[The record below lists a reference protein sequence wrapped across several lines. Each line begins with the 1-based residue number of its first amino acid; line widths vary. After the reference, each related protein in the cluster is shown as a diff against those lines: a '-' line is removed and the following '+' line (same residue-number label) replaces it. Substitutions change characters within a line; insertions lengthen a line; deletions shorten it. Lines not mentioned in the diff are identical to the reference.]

1 VNCRPGC
8 AACCVEI
15 SISSPIPGLPDG
27 KPAGQRCIQ
36 LTGDGLC
43 MLFGHSSRPD
53 VCVSLKPSEDMC
65 GNSSPHAY
73 HYLAALELSTMPD
86 PAS

>member
-1 VNCRPGC
+1 
-8 AACCVEI
+8 
-15 SISSPIPGLPDG
+15 
-27 KPAGQRCIQ
+27 
-36 LTGDGLC
+36 